1 MDHQGSPG
9 IWASNSLAYN
19 SIGPPRNVPAPAL
32 STIRFPRWGSDSY
45 MSNLCPRILPYTL
58 ILPASRTF
66 MSSDQPCSVTVHM
79 PFLWHKCSSL
89 PLPWISLAPR
99 ASELTWGQGPP
110 CREPDSR
117 PVLSPHCALI
127 CHSITHYCYLSPFLT
142 VTSLRE
148 SLYLVF
154 HLCIPELR
162 KMPGTW

>member
-19 SIGPPRNVPAPAL
+19 SIRPPRNVPAPTL
-32 STIRFPRWGSDSY
+32 STNRFPRWGSDSY
-45 MSNLCPRILPYTL
+45 VSNLMSTHSSLHSHM
-58 ILPASRTF
+58 ASPQTF
-66 MSSDQPCSVTVHM
+66 MSSDQPCSVTMHM

-89 PLPWISLAPR
+89 PLPWISLTPR
-99 ASELTWGQGPP
+99 ASELIWGQGPP

-154 HLCIPELR
+154 SLCIPEPR